1 MLHKFVT
8 VWRKFDSSGPLFAS
22 FCCLHFLCT
31 QNWGPGPKTW
41 GSGIKSQSHIWDK
54 TSFTECEALKMLRK
68 FNIFLG
74 NLIFFLTMLN
84 TGLLWV
90 LDQTGCVLLPT
101 PPPPEGDLWN
111 LFALFIL
118 LVLGENE
125 KVLSYLL
132 PPNQSGGD
140 HTEHWVRATTCTQRA

>member
-8 VWRKFDSSGPLFAS
+8 VWRKFDSLGPLFAS
-22 FCCLHFLCT
+22 FCCVHFLCT

-54 TSFTECEALKMLRK
+54 TSFTDCEALKMLRK

-74 NLIFFLTMLN
+74 NLIFFSHNAKYWTALGSGPNRL
-84 TGLLWV
+84 
-90 LDQTGCVLLPT
+90 CPASYP

-140 HTEHWVRATTCTQRA
+140 HTEH

>member
-8 VWRKFDSSGPLFAS
+8 VWRKFDSLGPLFAS
-22 FCCLHFLCT
+22 FCCVHFLCT

-54 TSFTECEALKMLRK
+54 TSFTDCEALKMLRK

-101 PPPPEGDLWN
+101 PPPPRRRFVE
-111 LFALFIL
+111 FVCAIYP
-118 LVLGENE
+118 LGA
-125 KVLSYLL
+125 
-132 PPNQSGGD
+132 G
-140 HTEHWVRATTCTQRA
+140 

>member
-8 VWRKFDSSGPLFAS
+8 VWRKFDSLGPLFAS
-22 FCCLHFLCT
+22 FCCVHFLCT

-101 PPPPEGDLWN
+101 PPPQKEICGICLRYLSSWCWVRMKRFSPT
-111 LFALFIL
+111 
-118 LVLGENE
+118 
-125 KVLSYLL
+125 SYLL

-140 HTEHWVRATTCTQRA
+140 HTEH